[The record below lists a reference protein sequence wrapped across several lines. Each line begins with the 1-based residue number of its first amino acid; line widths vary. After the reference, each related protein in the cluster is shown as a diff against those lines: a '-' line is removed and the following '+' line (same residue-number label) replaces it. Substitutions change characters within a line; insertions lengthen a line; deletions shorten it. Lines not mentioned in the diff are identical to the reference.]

1 VALFESHDFAKG
13 TSSRATKLVHG
24 GVRYLAQGNISLVRE
39 ALHERTTLLANAP
52 HIAQPLPFVM
62 PSYAWWQAPFYGL
75 GLKMYDLLAG
85 KAGIG
90 RTEFLSRKQTLALL
104 PNARENGLT
113 GGVKYWD
120 GQFDDARL
128 ALALAKTAAQRGVQD
143 TETGHSYHVKANC
156 VINAAGVWVD
166 EFRHMDGEQ
175 TKRPVKP
182 MVSPSQGTH
191 LVVDREFMPS
201 DHAILIPKT
210 ADGRV
215 LFIVPW
221 LGKLILGTTDSPRND
236 LAREP
241 TAFKED
247 ISFILGEAA
256 KYLIRAPQRSDV
268 KSIWVGLRP
277 LVKPPDE
284 VDQISASS
292 GHTKK
297 LSREHTILISQSGLL
312 TVTGGKWTTYRA
324 MAEDVMDHAFDAKLL
339 PRRTGQV
346 TVKLALVGSLVTQN
360 RISDAPGLHLYGSQ
374 AQEVQAM
381 PGTANELCSGL
392 TEAMVRFAARF
403 EYARTVEDMLS
414 RRSRLLFL
422 DAQCAASVAPSVATL
437 LQEETGVDPQLD
449 AFLALAK
456 QYATLPI

>member
-1 VALFESHDFAKG
+1 
-13 TSSRATKLVHG
+13 
-24 GVRYLAQGNISLVRE
+24 
-39 ALHERTTLLANAP
+39 
-52 HIAQPLPFVM
+52 
-62 PSYAWWQAPFYGL
+62 
-75 GLKMYDLLAG
+75 
-85 KAGIG
+85 
-90 RTEFLSRKQTLALL
+90 
-104 PNARENGLT
+104 
-113 GGVKYWD
+113 
-120 GQFDDARL
+120 
-128 ALALAKTAAQRGVQD
+128 
-143 TETGHSYHVKANC
+143 
-156 VINAAGVWVD
+156 
-166 EFRHMDGEQ
+166 
-175 TKRPVKP
+175 
-182 MVSPSQGTH
+182 
-191 LVVDREFMPS
+191 
-201 DHAILIPKT
+201 
-210 ADGRV
+210 
-215 LFIVPW
+215 
-221 LGKLILGTTDSPRND
+221 
-236 LAREP
+236 
-241 TAFKED
+241 
-247 ISFILGEAA
+247 LGEAA

-277 LVKPPDE
+277 LVKPPDV